1 MIQLII
7 LCCSNSIIWICGEY
21 AIQLKV
27 HSKVLSKEARR
38 WHVMWNGKKPFNDIS
53 ATHNGKY
60 MPIMD
65 WAKFFLILSLNVID
79 NNKT

>member
-1 MIQLII
+1 M
-7 LCCSNSIIWICGEY
+7 E
-21 AIQLKV
+21 
-27 HSKVLSKEARR
+27 
-38 WHVMWNGKKPFNDIS
+38 KKPFNDIG

>member
-1 MIQLII
+1 M
-7 LCCSNSIIWICGEY
+7 
-21 AIQLKV
+21 
-27 HSKVLSKEARR
+27 R
-38 WHVMWNGKKPFNDIS
+38 NGKKPFNDIS

-65 WAKFFLILSLNVID
+65 WAKLFLISSLNVID